1 MYSVHVL
8 HRAVTLL
15 AGDAGNY
22 MLAVIEVHEVRKI
35 MYLDPRDRAL
45 LLHSFLEFLEL
56 DSLLF

>member
-1 MYSVHVL
+1 VF
-8 HRAVTLL
+8 HRPVTLL